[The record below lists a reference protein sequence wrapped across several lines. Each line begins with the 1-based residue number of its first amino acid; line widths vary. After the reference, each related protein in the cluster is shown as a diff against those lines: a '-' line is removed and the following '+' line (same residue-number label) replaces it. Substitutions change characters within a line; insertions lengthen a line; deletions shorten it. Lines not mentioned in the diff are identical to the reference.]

1 MAPALKTATKSATPS
16 VVIRGGRPAPRVS
29 RVSVTRQVVDVLY
42 EDLRSG
48 VYQPGGR
55 LPSEQELAVSLGVG
69 RSAVREAVRELLA
82 LNVLEIRPGRGTFVL
97 PMRADLLL
105 RPDTFH
111 QALERNVAL
120 ELLEVRMIVE
130 PAAAALAAK
139 RATEA
144 DIKRLAR
151 DVERLREALGSGEA
165 RKPPEDLGFH
175 LDLVRAAHN
184 SALHRISTA
193 IIAFYEHD
201 EANPTARD
209 YNEHRAVLSAIEKGN
224 AVAARRAMERHL
236 QVEIAARGG
245 AGETRR
251 APAKRAY

>member
-1 MAPALKTATKSATPS
+1 MMEAARVRSAPQT
-16 VVIRGGRPAPRVS
+16 RRVS

-42 EDLRSG
+42 EDLRTG
-48 VYQPGGR
+48 VYKTGDR
-55 LPSEQELAVSLGVG
+55 LPSEQELATSLGVG

-97 PMRADLLL
+97 RMRADLLL
-105 RPDTFH
+105 RPDSFH

-130 PAAAALAAK
+130 PAAAALAAN
-139 RATEA
+139 RATDA
-144 DIKRLAR
+144 DIKRLTR
-151 DVERLREALGSGEA
+151 DVERLREALDAGQQT
-165 RKPPEDLGFH
+165 KPPEDLGFH

-201 EANPTARD
+201 ETNPTQRD
-209 YNEHRAVLSAIEKGN
+209 YNEHRAVLKAIEKHDPR
-224 AVAARRAMERHL
+224 AARRAVAAHL
-236 QVEIAARGG
+236 QVEIAARSG
-245 AGETRR
+245 AARR
-251 APAKRAY
+251 KAKN

>member
-1 MAPALKTATKSATPS
+1 MEAARSGR
-16 VVIRGGRPAPRVS
+16 VVRRQTQRVT

-42 EDLRSG
+42 EDLRTG
-48 VYQPGGR
+48 MYKPGDR
-55 LPSEQELAVSLGVG
+55 LPSEQELASSLGVG

-97 PMRADLLL
+97 RMRADLLL
-105 RPDTFH
+105 RPDSFH

-130 PAAAALAAK
+130 PAAAALAAT

-144 DIKRLAR
+144 DIKRLTR
-151 DVERLREALGSGEA
+151 DVERLREAVHEKPA
-165 RKPPEDLGFH
+165 TKPPEDLGFH

-184 SALHRISTA
+184 SALHRISSA

-201 EANPTARD
+201 EANPTIRD
-209 YNEHRAVLSAIEKGN
+209 YNEHRAVLRAIEKRDPG
-224 AVAARRAMERHL
+224 AARRAVEGHL
-236 QVEIAARGG
+236 QVEIESRSGAARKK
-245 AGETRR
+245 TRR
-251 APAKRAY
+251 R

>member
-1 MAPALKTATKSATPS
+1 MA
-16 VVIRGGRPAPRVS
+16 

-48 VYQPGGR
+48 VHKPGDR
-55 LPSEQELAVSLGVG
+55 LPSEQELAASLGVG
-69 RSAVREAVRELLA
+69 RSAVREAIRELLA
-82 LNVLEIRPGRGTFVL
+82 LNVVEIRPGRGTFVL

-105 RPDTFH
+105 RPDSFH

-130 PAAAALAAK
+130 PAAAALAAT

-144 DIKRLAR
+144 DLKRLTR
-151 DVERLREALGSGEA
+151 DVERLREALNGQPVI
-165 RKPPEDLGFH
+165 KPPEDLGFH

-184 SALHRISTA
+184 SALHRISSA

-201 EANPTARD
+201 EASPTMRD
-209 YNEHRAVLSAIEKGN
+209 YNEHRAVLRAIEKRDPR
-224 AVAARRAMERHL
+224 AARRAVEAHL
-236 QVEIAARGG
+236 QVEIEARTT
-245 AGETRR
+245 AGRR
-251 APAKRAY
+251 RPRK